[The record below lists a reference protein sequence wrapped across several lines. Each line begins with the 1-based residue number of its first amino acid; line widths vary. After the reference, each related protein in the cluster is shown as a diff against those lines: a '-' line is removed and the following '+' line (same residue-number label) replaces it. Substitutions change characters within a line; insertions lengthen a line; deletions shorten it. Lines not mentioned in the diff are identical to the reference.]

1 MTGMLLTHYILD
13 ARKKTGT
20 LPADGF
26 VVKSIVTTEMV
37 RPMTEEYGVE
47 LRDVLTGF
55 KYIGQQILRSEQ
67 SGKGTFLF
75 GFEESYGYLCGTY
88 ARDKDAVSASLLIC
102 EMAAICKAQGVS
114 LIDHLEALYK
124 KYGYYKEAVVSM
136 AFEGIEGAAKM
147 KEIMAQMRE
156 NPKESYAGLK
166 VIAVEDYLKGFKDY
180 PKSDALRIRLE
191 NNCWV
196 CVRPSGT
203 EPKIKFYFGANG
215 KTAEEAEKL
224 TQALKEEMTAGI

>member
-1 MTGMLLTHYILD
+1 M
-13 ARKKTGT
+13 
-20 LPADGF
+20 
-26 VVKSIVTTEMV
+26 
-37 RPMTEEYGVE
+37 
-47 LRDVLTGF
+47 
-55 KYIGQQILRSEQ
+55 
-67 SGKGTFLF
+67 
-75 GFEESYGYLCGTY
+75 CGTY

-114 LIDHLEALYK
+114 LIDHLEELYQ

-147 KEIMAQMRE
+147 KEIMEQMRS
-156 NPKESYAGLK
+156 NPRDSYAGLK
-166 VIAVEDYLKGFKDY
+166 VLEVEDYLTGYKDY

-215 KTAEEAEKL
+215 KTAA
-224 TQALKEEMTAGI
+224 QADGINERLKQEMTAGM